1 MNVHFAFIGSGFSY
15 VEVIFIFM
23 AILVLFGP
31 RKLPE
36 VFRTFGNIMSQLR
49 TASREFKSQVMDVE
63 QQIKAEVRDIE
74 KTIEN
79 EAKTL
84 ENSDGVT
91 EEMDHEAEYSFEDDP
106 YHADMH
112 DESYNSHPDDP
123 DHPDH
128 PDHANMDDDHA
139 AHDVWEDDHSDYDC
153 PEDRA
158 RRELEAAAE
167 SLVNG
172 NSEANGTQSGSGLKD
187 SGKSN
192 APKLNNSIEGTVPFE
207 IPPGLET
214 PVRRTFPDTPLPPE
228 QNALADHSA
237 ELDSP
242 EADETAEESRDATA

>member
-1 MNVHFAFIGSGFSY
+1 MNVFFAFIGSGFSY
-15 VEVIFIFM
+15 IEMIFIFM

-36 VFRTFGNIMSQLR
+36 VFRTFGNIMGQLR

-74 KTIEN
+74 ESITK
-79 EAKTL
+79 EAKGL
-84 ENSDGVT
+84 ENSVDGDDA
-91 EEMDHEAEYSFEDDP
+91 ESEYSFEDDP

-112 DESYNSHPDDP
+112 DGLNDDGANDDP
-123 DHPDH
+123 YHHADHHDEH
-128 PDHANMDDDHA
+128 
-139 AHDVWEDDHSDYDC
+139 HDVWEDDHSDYDC

-158 RRELEAAAE
+158 RRELDAAAE

-172 NSEANGTQSGSGLKD
+172 NESNGSGSNGSTAPSATDLNSTKL
-187 SGKSN
+187 SN
-192 APKLNNSIEGTVPFE
+192 AIEGTVPHE

-214 PVRRTFPDTPLPPE
+214 PVRRTFPDPTHPPE
-228 QNALADHSA
+228 QDALANHSA
-237 ELDSP
+237 EPDVSDTM

>member
-1 MNVHFAFIGSGFSY
+1 MNVFFAFIGSGFSY
-15 VEVIFIFM
+15 MEMILIFVV
-23 AILVLFGP
+23 ILVAFGP

-36 VFRTFGNIMSQLR
+36 VFRTFGNIMTQLR

-74 KTIEN
+74 KTIEK
-79 EAKTL
+79 EAKAL
-84 ENSDGVT
+84 ENNDDVT
-91 EEMDHEAEYSFEDDP
+91 EEMDHDAEYSFEDDP

-112 DESYNSHPDDP
+112 DEDYNSHPD
-123 DHPDH
+123 
-128 PDHANMDDDHA
+128 HADMDDDHA
-139 AHDVWEDDHSDYDC
+139 THDVWEDDHSDYDC

-158 RRELEAAAE
+158 RRELDAAAE

-172 NSEANGTQSGSGLKD
+172 NSEAHGTSEANGAKPGAGTAD
-187 SGKSN
+187 SAKSSVPN
-192 APKLNNSIEGTVPFE
+192 LNNSIEGTVPFE

-214 PVRRTFPDTPLPPE
+214 PVRRTFPTPSSE
-228 QNALADHSA
+228 QDALADHSA